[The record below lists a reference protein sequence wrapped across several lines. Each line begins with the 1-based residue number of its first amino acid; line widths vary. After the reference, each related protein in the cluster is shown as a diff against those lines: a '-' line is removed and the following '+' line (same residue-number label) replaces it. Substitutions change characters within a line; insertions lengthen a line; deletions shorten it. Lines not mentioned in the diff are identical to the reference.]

1 MPPIDGKS
9 IRQARQPA
17 PASRLPQDGQASNS
31 ASGACTLTCASC
43 RITAAVVTVIAADYH
58 LRMSGSSPSEVFR
71 IVERAGV
78 GNRLWLRGEEGGDQ
92 IAHIAASAY
101 EGPTL
106 PDTVTHPILQRRAG
120 AGPHSWQLGCDQ
132 GRFDFESAVV
142 ERIETQPALYL
153 PLHRP
158 FALSAADRMAVR
170 ILLALLRL
178 PGGARLLRRWH
189 ARRSA

>member
-1 MPPIDGKS
+1 
-9 IRQARQPA
+9 
-17 PASRLPQDGQASNS
+17 
-31 ASGACTLTCASC
+31 
-43 RITAAVVTVIAADYH
+43 VVTAIVADYH
-58 LRMSGSSPSEVFR
+58 LRMSGSNPSEVFR
-71 IVERAGV
+71 IVERAGT
-78 GNRLWLRGEEGGDQ
+78 GNRLWLRGEGVDR
-92 IAHIAASAY
+92 IAHIAASVY

-106 PDTVTHPILQRRAG
+106 PDSVTHPILQRREG

-142 ERIETQPALYL
+142 ERIETQPALYV

-170 ILLALLRL
+170 ILLAVLRL

-189 ARRSA
+189 AGRSA